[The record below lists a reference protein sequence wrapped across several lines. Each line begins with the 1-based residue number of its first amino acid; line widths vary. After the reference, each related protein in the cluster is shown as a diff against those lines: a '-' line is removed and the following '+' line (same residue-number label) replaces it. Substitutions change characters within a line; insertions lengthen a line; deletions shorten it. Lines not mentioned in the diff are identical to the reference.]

1 MTKDHEQRI
10 KDLVN
15 WGDISFSLIKKVEE
29 RDKVKNIDI
38 LEKGKKKVNYT
49 NKWISDKKGVTV
61 NRRVITPILKFLR
74 DIK

>member
-29 RDKVKNIDI
+29 RDKEIERLRNEIKY
-38 LEKGKKKVNYT
+38 LKGKQNG
-49 NKWISDKKGVTV
+49 N
-61 NRRVITPILKFLR
+61 
-74 DIK
+74 